1 MGFHS
6 DMSSLPN
13 SATDSTSSSQSKHS
27 STLAG
32 EQTDSSL
39 NRTLTSANVD
49 RATLRTAVRPRH
61 VQSNVD
67 LYISDEVDG
76 SFHHANSPAP
86 SSGSSRRDGGKSKTI
101 MSASRLQSGSGRR
114 GPTGSPRLKQTNLP
128 VLRSVTN
135 QPFDELIGVE
145 FVEQEDVMSSSDGFD
160 ILTVSGE
167 SDRVVAADS
176 EGGEVSKST

>member
-101 MSASRLQSGSGRR
+101 MSASRLQSGSR

>member
-13 SATDSTSSSQSKHS
+13 SATTSTSSSQGKQS

-39 NRTLTSANVD
+39 NRTLTSADVD
-49 RATLRTAVRPRH
+49 RAALRTAVRPHH

-67 LYISDEVDG
+67 LYISDDVDG

-86 SSGSSRRDGGKSKTI
+86 SSGSSRRDGGKSKTM
-101 MSASRLQSGSGRR
+101 MSASRLQSGSR

-145 FVEQEDVMSSSDGFD
+145 FVDQEDVMSSSDGFD

-167 SDRVVAADS
+167 SDREVAADS

>member
-49 RATLRTAVRPRH
+49 RATLRTAVRLCH
-61 VQSNVD
+61 VQSKVD

-86 SSGSSRRDGGKSKTI
+86 SSGSNSKRSSGKTKLGNP
-101 MSASRLQSGSGRR
+101 ASRLQSGSR

-128 VLRSVTN
+128 VLRSVTK